1 MPEKNQG
8 LIHEILPV
16 GWLQCNCS
24 ILGDPETREALV
36 LDPGDEVERGP
47 GRAQAPLA

>member
-1 MPEKNQG
+1 MVAPRALRTQRM
-8 LIHEILPV
+8 IHEIIPV

-36 LDPGDEVERGP
+36 LPRIGIDFVS
-47 GRAQAPLA
+47 